1 MAQKTLIAS
10 NLVVMTIGNDNYS
23 VCVVIPA
30 YKAQREILGVLEQ
43 IPELVTR
50 IIVVDDACPNGTGQ
64 LVQEKSNDQRVEV
77 IFNKENLGVGGSMV
91 VGYKKAMEQDHQII
105 VKLDGDGQMDPIRIP
120 KLIGPII
127 RGQADYSKGNR
138 FDSLEDLEQ
147 MPRIRIF
154 GNAVLS
160 LMSKISSGYWQI
172 TDPTN
177 GFTAIHR
184 TVLERIHLGKLRKGW
199 FFESDML
206 FRLAII
212 KAVVA
217 DVPMPASYGSEKS
230 NLNIRKVIF
239 EFPTRYGVNHFK
251 RIFYLYYLREW
262 SAASF
267 EFPAG
272 LLLTVGGLVAG
283 INFWIRGIETGM
295 PATVGQVMLSAVPLI
310 LGFQLILAFVS
321 SDISSEPSGPRQLN

>member
-1 MAQKTLIAS
+1 MSAGE
-10 NLVVMTIGNDNYS
+10 TISD

-30 YKAQREILGVLEQ
+30 YKAQTEILGVLEQ
-43 IPELVTR
+43 IPEIVTR
-50 IIVVDDACPNGTGQ
+50 IIVVDDACPDGTGE
-64 LVQEKSNDQRVEV
+64 LVQKNSKDKRVEV
-77 IFNKENLGVGGSMV
+77 IFNKENLGVGGAMV
-91 VGYKKAMEQDHQII
+91 AGYKKALEQNHQVI
-105 VKLDGDGQMDPIRIP
+105 VKLDSDGQMDPSRIP
-120 KLIGPII
+120 QLIGPIV
-127 RGQADYSKGNR
+127 RGQTDYAKGNR

-147 MPRIRIF
+147 MPKIRIF

-160 LMSKISSGYWQI
+160 IMSKASSGYWQI

-184 TVLERIHLGKLRKGW
+184 SVLQRIHLGKLRQGW

-206 FRLAII
+206 FRLSII

-217 DVPMPASYGSEKS
+217 DVPMPASYGLEKS
-230 NLNIRKVIF
+230 NLSIRKVIF
-239 EFPTRYGVNHFK
+239 EFPTRYSINHFK

-272 LLLTVGGLVAG
+272 LILTLGGLLAG
-283 INFWIRGIETGM
+283 INFWIRGVETG
-295 PATVGQVMLSAVPLI
+295 PGATAGQVMLSAVPMI

-321 SDISSEPSGPRQLN
+321 SDISGEPSKPRQFDN

>member
-1 MAQKTLIAS
+1 MSAAETFH
-10 NLVVMTIGNDNYS
+10 N

-30 YKAQREILGVLEQ
+30 YKAQREILGVLDQ
-43 IPELVTR
+43 IPEIVTR
-50 IIVVDDACPNGTGQ
+50 IIVVDDACPNATGE
-64 LVQEKSNDQRVEV
+64 LVQEKCKDKRVEV
-77 IFNKENLGVGGSMV
+77 VFNKENLGVGGAMV
-91 VGYKKAMEQDHQII
+91 VGYRKALEQNHQII
-105 VKLDGDGQMDPIRIP
+105 VKLDGDGQMDPTRIP

-127 RGQADYSKGNR
+127 RGQADYAKGNR

-147 MPRIRIF
+147 MPKIRIF

-160 LMSKISSGYWQI
+160 LMNKVSSGYWQI

-184 TVLERIHLGKLRKGW
+184 KVLERIHLGKLRKGW

-217 DVPMPASYGSEKS
+217 DVPMRASYGLEKS
-230 NLNIRKVIF
+230 NLNIRKVVF
-239 EFPTRYGVNHFK
+239 EFPTRYLINNFK

-262 SAASF
+262 SAASL

-272 LLLTVGGLVAG
+272 LILSFSGLLAG
-283 INFWIRGIETGM
+283 INFWMQGISTGT
-295 PATVGQVMLSAVPLI
+295 PATAGQVMLSAVPLI

-321 SDISSEPSGPRQLN
+321 SDISTEPSRPRHLDY

>member
-1 MAQKTLIAS
+1 MKSGDAAS
-10 NLVVMTIGNDNYS
+10 S
-23 VCVVIPA
+23 VCVVIPV
-30 YKAQREILGVLEQ
+30 YKAQNEILKVLGQ
-43 IPELVTR
+43 IPDLVSK
-50 IIVVDDACPNGTGQ
+50 IIVVDDGCPNGTGK
-64 LVQEKSNDQRVEV
+64 LVQEKSKDKRVEV
-77 IFNKENLGVGGSMV
+77 IFNNENLGVGGAMV
-91 VGYKKAMEQDHQII
+91 VGYKKALEQKHEIL
-105 VKLDGDGQMDPIRIP
+105 VKLDGDGQMDPTRIP
-120 KLIGPII
+120 QLIGPVI
-127 RGQADYSKGNR
+127 RGQADYTKGNR

-147 MPRIRIF
+147 MPKIRIF

-160 LMSKISSGYWQI
+160 LMSKVSSGYWQI

-184 TVLERIHLGKLRKGW
+184 NVLERIHLGKLRKGW

-230 NLNIRKVIF
+230 NLNIRRVIF
-239 EFPTRYGVNHFK
+239 EFPTRYGINHFK

-272 LLLTVGGLVAG
+272 LILTVGGLLAG
-283 INFWIRGIETGM
+283 INFWIQGNETGM
-295 PATVGQVMLSAVPLI
+295 PETVGQVMISAVPLI
-310 LGFQLILAFVS
+310 LGFQLLLAFVS
-321 SDISSEPSGPRQLN
+321 SDISSEPSRPRQLEY

>member
-1 MAQKTLIAS
+1 MSAGE
-10 NLVVMTIGNDNYS
+10 TISD

-30 YKAQREILGVLEQ
+30 YKTRNEILTVLEQ
-43 IPELVTR
+43 IPGIVTR
-50 IIVVDDACPNGTGQ
+50 IIVIDDACPDGTGE
-64 LVQEKSNDQRVEV
+64 LVQKNSSDKRVEV
-77 IFNKENLGVGGSMV
+77 IFNKENLGVGGAMV
-91 VGYKKAMEQDHQII
+91 AGYRKALEQNHQVV
-105 VKLDGDGQMDPIRIP
+105 VKLDSDGQMDPSRIP
-120 KLIGPII
+120 QLIGPIV
-127 RGQADYSKGNR
+127 RGQADYAKGNR

-147 MPRIRIF
+147 MPKIRIF

-160 LMSKISSGYWQI
+160 IMSKASSGYWQI

-184 TVLERIHLGKLRKGW
+184 TVLQRIHLGKLRQGW

-206 FRLAII
+206 FRLSII

-217 DVPMPASYGSEKS
+217 DVPMPASYGLEKS

-239 EFPTRYGVNHFK
+239 EFPTRYGINHFK

-262 SAASF
+262 SAASL
-267 EFPAG
+267 ELPAG
-272 LLLTVGGLVAG
+272 FLLAAGGLLAG
-283 INFWIRGIETGM
+283 INFWIRGIETSM
-295 PATVGQVMLSAVPLI
+295 PATPGQVMLSAVPMI

-321 SDISSEPSGPRQLN
+321 SDISGEPSKPRQFDN

>member
-1 MAQKTLIAS
+1 MRTIVIVGTLLCMSAGE
-10 NLVVMTIGNDNYS
+10 TISD

-30 YKAQREILGVLEQ
+30 YKTRNEILTVLEQ
-43 IPELVTR
+43 IPGIVTR
-50 IIVVDDACPNGTGQ
+50 IIVIDDACPDGTGE
-64 LVQEKSNDQRVEV
+64 LVQKNSSDKRVEV
-77 IFNKENLGVGGSMV
+77 IFNKENLGVGGAMV
-91 VGYKKAMEQDHQII
+91 AGYRKALEQNHQVV
-105 VKLDGDGQMDPIRIP
+105 VKLDSDGQMDPSRIP
-120 KLIGPII
+120 QLIGPIV
-127 RGQADYSKGNR
+127 RGQADYAKGNR

-147 MPRIRIF
+147 MPKIRIF

-160 LMSKISSGYWQI
+160 IMSKASSGYWQI

-184 TVLERIHLGKLRKGW
+184 TVLQRIHLGKLRQGW

-206 FRLAII
+206 FRLSII

-217 DVPMPASYGSEKS
+217 DVPMPASYGLEKS

-239 EFPTRYGVNHFK
+239 EFPTRYGINHFK

-262 SAASF
+262 SAASL
-267 EFPAG
+267 ELPAG
-272 LLLTVGGLVAG
+272 FLLAAGGLLAG
-283 INFWIRGIETGM
+283 INFWIRGIETSM
-295 PATVGQVMLSAVPLI
+295 PATPGQVMLSAVPMI

-321 SDISSEPSGPRQLN
+321 SDISGEPSKPRQFDN

>member
-1 MAQKTLIAS
+1 MRPNAIAS
-10 NLVVMTIGNDNYS
+10 NLFYMSAGEISHN
-23 VCVVIPA
+23 VCAVIPA

-43 IPELVTR
+43 IPDVVSR
-50 IIVVDDACPNGTGQ
+50 IIVVDDGCPNGTGK
-64 LVQEKSNDQRVEV
+64 LVQQKSKDKRVEV
-77 IFNKENLGVGGSMV
+77 VFNKQNLGVGGAMV
-91 VGYKKAMEQDHQII
+91 VGYRKALEQNHQII
-105 VKLDGDGQMDPIRIP
+105 VKLDGDGQMDPLRIP
-120 KLIGPII
+120 QLIGPII
-127 RGQADYSKGNR
+127 RGQADYAKGNR

-160 LMSKISSGYWQI
+160 IMSKASSGYWQI

-217 DVPMPASYGSEKS
+217 DVPMPASYGLEKS
-230 NLNIRKVIF
+230 NLSIRKVIF
-239 EFPTRYGVNHFK
+239 EFPTRYTINQFK

-272 LLLTVGGLVAG
+272 LILTVGGLLAG
-283 INFWIRGIETGM
+283 INFWLRGIETGM

-321 SDISSEPSGPRQLN
+321 SDISSEPSRPRQLDY

>member
-1 MAQKTLIAS
+1 
-10 NLVVMTIGNDNYS
+10 MTTGDKNHN

-30 YKAQREILGVLEQ
+30 YKAHKEILGVLEQ

-64 LVQEKSNDQRVEV
+64 LAQEKSNDQRVEV
-77 IFNKENLGVGGSMV
+77 IFNKENLGVGGAMV
-91 VGYKKAMEQDHQII
+91 VGYKKALEQHHQII
-105 VKLDGDGQMDPIRIP
+105 VKLDGDGQMDPARIP
-120 KLIGPII
+120 NLVGPII
-127 RGQADYSKGNR
+127 RGQADYAKGNR

-147 MPRIRIF
+147 MPKIRIF

-160 LMSKISSGYWQI
+160 IMSKASSGYWRI

-184 TVLERIHLGKLRKGW
+184 TILEKIHLGKLRKGW

-212 KAVVA
+212 KAVVV
-217 DVPMPASYGSEKS
+217 DVAMPAFYGSEKS

-239 EFPTRYGVNHFK
+239 EFPRRYAVNQFK

-267 EFPAG
+267 ELPLG
-272 LLLTVGGLVAG
+272 LIFVIGGLVSG
-283 INFWIRGIETGM
+283 INFWMLGISSGE
-295 PATVGQVMLSAVPLI
+295 PATTGQVMLSAVALI
-310 LGFQLILAFVS
+310 LGFQLILAFLS
-321 SDISSEPSGPRQLN
+321 SDIVAEPSRIRHLDLGTRS

>member
-1 MAQKTLIAS
+1 MKSGDAAS
-10 NLVVMTIGNDNYS
+10 S
-23 VCVVIPA
+23 VCVVIPV
-30 YKAQREILGVLEQ
+30 YKAQNEILKVLNQ
-43 IPELVTR
+43 IPDLVSK
-50 IIVVDDACPNGTGQ
+50 IIVVDDACPNGTGK
-64 LVQEKSNDQRVEV
+64 LVQEKSKDKRVEV
-77 IFNKENLGVGGSMV
+77 IFNNENLGVGGAMV
-91 VGYKKAMEQDHQII
+91 VGYKKALKQEHEII
-105 VKLDGDGQMDPIRIP
+105 VKLDGDGQMDPTRIP

-127 RGQADYSKGNR
+127 RGQADYAKGNR

-160 LMSKISSGYWQI
+160 IMSKVSSGYWQV

-184 TVLERIHLGKLRKGW
+184 SVLKRVHLGKLRKGW
-199 FFESDML
+199 FFESDLL

-217 DVPMPASYGSEKS
+217 DVPMPAIYGPEKS

-239 EFPTRYGVNHFK
+239 EFPTRYGVNQVK

-262 SAASF
+262 SAGSF

-272 LLLTVGGLVAG
+272 LVLIAAGLVNG
-283 INFWIRGIETGM
+283 INFWIRGNETVI
-295 PATVGQVMLSAVPLI
+295 PATAGQFTISAVLTI
-310 LGFQLILAFVS
+310 LGLQLLLSFVS
-321 SDISSEPSGPRQLN
+321 RDISSEPSRPKHLDF

>member
-1 MAQKTLIAS
+1 MTTG
-10 NLVVMTIGNDNYS
+10 VMKDL

-30 YKAQREILGVLEQ
+30 YKAQDQILGVLEN
-43 IPELVTR
+43 IPEIVTR
-50 IIVVDDACPNGTGQ
+50 IIVVDDACPNGTGK
-64 LVQEKSNDQRVEV
+64 LVLENTQDKRVEV
-77 IFNKENLGVGGSMV
+77 VFNNENLGVGGAVV
-91 VGYKKAMEQDHQII
+91 VGYKKALEHNHQII
-105 VKLDGDGQMDPIRIP
+105 VKLDGDGQMDPDRIP
-120 KLIGPII
+120 NLIGPIF
-127 RGQADYSKGNR
+127 RGQADYAKGNR

-147 MPRIRIF
+147 MPKVRIF
-154 GNAVLS
+154 GNAILS
-160 LMSKISSGYWQI
+160 IMNKASSGYWQI

-184 TVLERIHLGKLRKGW
+184 KVLERIHLGKLRKGW

-230 NLNIRKVIF
+230 NLNIPKVLF
-239 EFPTRYGVNHFK
+239 EFPTRYGSNHLK

-267 EFPAG
+267 ELPIG
-272 LLLTVGGLVAG
+272 LLLSVGGLFSG
-283 INFWIRGIETGM
+283 INFWIRGLEMGM
-295 PATVGQVMLSAVPLI
+295 PATVGQVMISAVPLI

-321 SDISSEPSGPRQLN
+321 SDISSEPSRPKHLDE

>member
-1 MAQKTLIAS
+1 MRPTVIAS
-10 NLVVMTIGNDNYS
+10 NLFYMSAWEINHD

-30 YKAQREILGVLEQ
+30 YKAQREIIGVLEQ
-43 IPELVTR
+43 IPDIVSR
-50 IIVVDDACPNGTGQ
+50 IIIVDDGCPNNTGK
-64 LVQEKSNDQRVEV
+64 LVQEKSKDKRVEV
-77 IFNKENLGVGGSMV
+77 IFNNENLGVGGAMIA
-91 VGYKKAMEQDHQII
+91 GYRKALEQNHQII
-105 VKLDGDGQMDPIRIP
+105 VKLDGDGQMDPSRIP

-147 MPRIRIF
+147 MPKIRIF

-160 LMSKISSGYWQI
+160 IMSKASSGYWQI

-184 TVLERIHLGKLRKGW
+184 VVLERIHLGKLRKGW

-212 KAVVA
+212 KAVVV

-239 EFPTRYGVNHFK
+239 EFPTRHGINHFK

-272 LLLTVGGLVAG
+272 LLLAVGGLLAG
-283 INFWIRGIETGM
+283 INFWMRGIETGM

-310 LGFQLILAFVS
+310 LGVQLILAFVS
-321 SDISSEPSGPRQLN
+321 SDISSEPTRPRQLDY

>member
-1 MAQKTLIAS
+1 
-10 NLVVMTIGNDNYS
+10 MTTGDENYN

-43 IPELVTR
+43 IPEFVTR
-50 IIVVDDACPNGTGQ
+50 IIVVDDACPNSTGK
-64 LVQEKSNDQRVEV
+64 LVQEKSKDKRVEV
-77 IFNKENLGVGGSMV
+77 IFNQENLGVGGTMV
-91 VGYKKAMEQDHQII
+91 VGYKKALEEKHQII
-105 VKLDGDGQMDPIRIP
+105 VKLDGDGQMDPTRIP
-120 KLIGPII
+120 QLIGPII
-127 RGQADYSKGNR
+127 RGQADYAKGNR

-147 MPRIRIF
+147 MPKIRIF

-160 LMSKISSGYWQI
+160 IMSKVSSGYWQI

-199 FFESDML
+199 FFESDIL

-230 NLNIRKVIF
+230 NLNIHKVIF
-239 EFPTRYGVNHFK
+239 EFPTRYGINHFK
-251 RIFYLYYLREW
+251 RILYLYYLREW
-262 SAASF
+262 SASSLELPLGLIMTF
-267 EFPAG
+267 GG
-272 LLLTVGGLVAG
+272 LLTGA
-283 INFWIRGIETGM
+283 NFWMRGVEIGT
-295 PATVGQVMLSAVPLI
+295 PATVGQVMLSVVPLI

-321 SDISSEPSGPRQLN
+321 SDISSEPSRPIHQNHWPTS

>member
-1 MAQKTLIAS
+1 MQVNRLTS
-10 NLVVMTIGNDNYS
+10 NLIYMKSGDAASS
-23 VCVVIPA
+23 VCVVIPV
-30 YKAQREILGVLEQ
+30 YKAQNEILKVLGQ
-43 IPELVTR
+43 IPDLVSK
-50 IIVVDDACPNGTGQ
+50 IIVVDDGCPNGTGK
-64 LVQEKSNDQRVEV
+64 LVQEKSKDKRVEV
-77 IFNKENLGVGGSMV
+77 IFNNENLGVGGAMV
-91 VGYKKAMEQDHQII
+91 VGYKKALEQKHEIL
-105 VKLDGDGQMDPIRIP
+105 VKLDGDGQMDPTRIP
-120 KLIGPII
+120 QLIGPVI
-127 RGQADYSKGNR
+127 RGQADYTKGNR

-147 MPRIRIF
+147 MPKIRIF

-160 LMSKISSGYWQI
+160 LMSKVSSGYWQI

-184 TVLERIHLGKLRKGW
+184 NVLERIHLGKLRKGW

-230 NLNIRKVIF
+230 NLNIRRVIF
-239 EFPTRYGVNHFK
+239 EFPTRYGINHFK

-272 LLLTVGGLVAG
+272 LILTVGGLLAG
-283 INFWIRGIETGM
+283 INFWIQGNETGM
-295 PATVGQVMLSAVPLI
+295 PETVGQVMISAVPLI
-310 LGFQLILAFVS
+310 LGFQLLLAFVS
-321 SDISSEPSGPRQLN
+321 SDISSEPSRPRQLEY